1 VPGFSP
7 VDPKQSF
14 PELEQRVLARWR
26 ESDLF
31 RRSLEN
37 RAGAEVWSF
46 YEGPPTANGKPGS
59 HHVLSRV
66 FKDIYPRYK
75 TMAGYLVP
83 RKAGWDCHGLPVE
96 LEVERQLGIASKQE
110 VEKFGIDKFNQ
121 RCRESVFEYVE
132 EWNRLTERIGFW
144 IDLDDPYVTLDDDY
158 IESVWWSLGRLWKDG
173 RLYEGHKVVPYCP
186 RCGTALSSHEVALG
200 YKDVED
206 PSIYVRF
213 PLLGEDG
220 GEAGESLLVWTTT
233 PWTLPGNEAVAVAPG
248 VTYVKARVGDETL
261 ILAEALVG
269 RVLGEEVEIVE
280 RIDGVDLVGRSYAG
294 PVFNLSDRERGAF
307 PILAGDFV
315 TTEDGTGLVHI
326 APAFGEDDYAVA
338 AASGIFDPTE
348 HGTLY
353 NPVGLDG
360 KFDSRVAGFE
370 GKFVKDPEVTAGLI
384 ADLER
389 RGLLFR
395 EQVYEHSYP
404 HCWRCGTPLL
414 YYAKSSWYVRTSEAR
429 EQLLANNEE
438 IGWHP
443 EHIKGGRFGKW
454 LENNVDWAL
463 SRDRYWGTPL
473 PIWECAAEG
482 CDGRFCAGSVEALRE
497 RARGEIPDDLHRPY
511 IDDVVLDCDSCGGEM
526 RRVESV
532 IDTWYDSGAM
542 PFAQFHYPFENEAEF
557 EERFPADFICEAID
571 QTRGWFYT
579 LLAESTLLFDTSSYR
594 NCVCLGLILDPE
606 GQKMS
611 KSRGNV
617 VEPWEVIEAHGADA
631 FRWYYL
637 TAQQPWAGYRFSV
650 ETVGESVRQFL
661 LTLWNTY
668 SFWVLYA
675 NAENLSA
682 DDFAAPGPNSRFVAD
697 SETKRE
703 LDRGSTADLDRWAL
717 SRLQA
722 TIAIVRERMDDFDC
736 TAAGKAIAEFVE
748 ELSNWYVRLSR
759 RRFWEGD
766 RAAFA
771 TLRHCLLETVALLAP
786 FTPFLADE
794 IHLNLA
800 WGEGGKTADLPDSV
814 HLRDFPAVDDA
825 LADPA
830 LEAGME
836 AVRLTVEL
844 GRTARAQA
852 KVKMRQPLRRAVI
865 VASDAEREAI
875 SARADLVTAEL
886 NVKELDFV
894 SEEADLVS
902 YAVKPNY
909 RSLGPRFGKRMPQVA
924 AAVAAMDPVHV
935 AKVMENGGEIGISID
950 GDEHALGAEEVSLA
964 LQPLDGYEV
973 EAEAGHAVALQL
985 ELDDEL
991 RREGLAREIVHAV
1004 QIARKE
1010 AGLEITDRIA
1020 LSLGGDEDLLAAARE
1035 HEGYLAGEVLAT
1047 AVAYDDESA
1056 GPTAE
1061 IDGHALRVG
1070 ITRP

>member
-1 VPGFSP
+1 MPGFRP
-7 VDPKQSF
+7 VDTKQSF
-14 PELEQRVLARWR
+14 PELEERALARWR
-26 ESDLF
+26 ERDVF
-31 RRSLEN
+31 QRSLEQ
-37 RAGAEVWSF
+37 REGAEIWNF
-46 YEGPPTANGKPGS
+46 YEGPPTANGRPGS
-59 HHVLSRV
+59 HHVLARV
-66 FKDIYPRYK
+66 FKDIYPRYRS
-75 TMAGYLVP
+75 MCGFRVP

-96 LEVERQLGIASKQE
+96 IEVEKQLGIASKQE
-110 VEKFGIDKFNQ
+110 IEEYGIDKFNA
-121 RCRESVFEYVE
+121 RCRASVFEYVE

-158 IESVWWSLGRLWKDG
+158 IESVWWSLKQLWDKD

-206 PSIYVRF
+206 PSIYVHF
-213 PLLGEDG
+213 PLLAEDG
-220 GEAGESLLVWTTT
+220 SEEGESLLVWTTT
-233 PWTLPGNEAVAVAPG
+233 PWTLPGNVAVALAPD
-248 VTYVKARVGDETL
+248 VTYVRARLDDETV
-261 ILAEALVG
+261 ILAEPLVEK
-269 RVLGEEVEIVE
+269 VLGEGAEIVD
-280 RIDGVDLVGRSYAG
+280 RFPGSDLVGRSYGG
-294 PVFNLSDRERGAF
+294 PVFALEDGGPANAF
-307 PILAGDFV
+307 RVLAGDFV

-338 AASGIFDPTE
+338 AENKIFDPTS
-348 HGTLY
+348 HATLY

-360 KFDSRVAGFE
+360 KFDRRVSGFE
-370 GKFVKDPEVTAGLI
+370 GGFVKDPEVTRALI
-384 ADLER
+384 ADLDQ

-404 HCWRCGTPLL
+404 HCWRCDTPLL
-414 YYAKSSWYVRTSEAR
+414 YYAKSSWYVATSQVR
-429 EQLLANNEE
+429 ERMLANNET

-443 EHIKGGRFGKW
+443 EHIKDGRFGKW

-473 PIWECAAEG
+473 PIWECAGEG
-482 CDGRFCAGSVEALRE
+482 CDGRFCAGSVAELRE
-497 RARGEIPDDLHRPY
+497 RSKGEVPADLHRPY
-511 IDDVVLDCDSCGGEM
+511 IDEVTVECEQCGGEM

-542 PFAQFHYPFENEAEF
+542 PFAQLHYPFENEELFA
-557 EERFPADFICEAID
+557 ERFPADFICEAID

-579 LLAESTLLFDTSSYR
+579 LLAESTLLFDQSSYR

-611 KSRGNV
+611 KSKGNV
-617 VEPWEVIEAHGADA
+617 VEPWDVISAHGADA

-637 TAQQPWAGYRFSV
+637 TAQQPWSGYRFSV
-650 ETVGESVRQFL
+650 DTVGESVRQFL

-675 NAENLSA
+675 NAEDLTPV
-682 DDFAAPGPNSRFVAD
+682 DFPSKPRFDVED
-697 SETKRE
+697 RQKRGF
-703 LDRGSTADLDRWAL
+703 DDLDRWAL

-722 TIAIVRERMDDFDC
+722 TIATVRERMDDFDC
-736 TAAGKAIAEFVE
+736 TAAGRAISEYVE

-800 WGEGGKTADLPDSV
+800 GGEAEAAGEGRDSV
-814 HLRDFPAVDDA
+814 HLRDFPEADPA
-825 LADPA
+825 LADPE
-830 LEAGME
+830 LEKAME

-844 GRTARAQA
+844 GRAARAQA
-852 KVKMRQPLRRAVI
+852 KAKMRQPLRRAVI
-865 VASDAEREAI
+865 VANDAEREAI

-909 RSLGPRFGKRMPQVA
+909 RALGPRFGKRMPQVA
-924 AAVAAMDPVHV
+924 AAVEALDPVHV
-935 AKVMENGGEIGISID
+935 ARVMADGGEIGINVD
-950 GDEHALGAEEVSLA
+950 GDEHTIGPEEVSLA

-985 ELDDEL
+985 DLDDDL

-1004 QIARKE
+1004 QNARKA
-1010 AGLEITDRIA
+1010 AGLDISDRIE
-1020 LSLGGDEDLLAAARE
+1020 LSLGGDDELLSAARA
-1035 HEGYLAGEVLAT
+1035 HEPYIAGEVLAT
-1047 AVAYDDESA
+1047 SVAFDA
-1056 GPTAE
+1056 GDGPIVRVDGRDLE
-1061 IDGHALRVG
+1061 IALTPVR
-1070 ITRP
+1070 